1 PNVTITGR
9 SGIRNLRPGNA
20 KCSRRIRSG
29 NHPGEGGQQSVVRFI
44 VIGFSINDDVTSP
57 KGKSTP
63 GEPHHRLSSSALD
76 RFTLTRSCE
85 PYVRI
90 ICTSEPTRL
99 TRTLAVFPAAAV

>member
-1 PNVTITGR
+1 MQNAVAGFAVATIQAR
-9 SGIRNLRPGNA
+9 AVNKSL
-20 KCSRRIRSG
+20 
-29 NHPGEGGQQSVVRFI
+29 VRFI

-90 ICTSEPTRL
+90 VCTSEPTRL

>member
-1 PNVTITGR
+1 MQNAVAGFAVATIQARAVNR
-9 SGIRNLRPGNA
+9 SL
-20 KCSRRIRSG
+20 
-29 NHPGEGGQQSVVRFI
+29 VRFI

-99 TRTLAVFPAAAV
+99 TRMLAVFPAAAV

>member
-1 PNVTITGR
+1 MQNAVAGFAVATIQARAVNR
-9 SGIRNLRPGNA
+9 SL
-20 KCSRRIRSG
+20 
-29 NHPGEGGQQSVVRFI
+29 VRFI

-90 ICTSEPTRL
+90 VCTSEPTRL

>member
-1 PNVTITGR
+1 MQNAVAGFAVATIQAR
-9 SGIRNLRPGNA
+9 AVNKSL
-20 KCSRRIRSG
+20 
-29 NHPGEGGQQSVVRFI
+29 VRFI